1 MKILCVG
8 YRDWALSLYDRL
20 GQESNCELLIVRN
33 RQEYSKV
40 VIDKFQPDLILF
52 YGWSWKVETSI
63 IKKYKCI
70 MLHPSPL
77 PKYRGG
83 SPIQNQIINGEKI
96 SAVTLFLMNKKMD
109 SGPILGQDKLDLSGS
124 LKTIFEDMVKIGLR
138 LTLDIINNGMVLKI
152 QNEADATVFKR
163 RKPKDSEITITEIKN
178 KSAQYL
184 YNKIRML
191 DDPYPN
197 AFIRTKDG
205 LKLLIKI
212 AEISND

>member
-1 MKILCVG
+1 M
-8 YRDWALSLYDRL
+8 D
-20 GQESNCELLIVRN
+20 E
-33 RQEYSKV
+33 
-40 VIDKFQPDLILF
+40 
-52 YGWSWKVETSI
+52 
-63 IKKYKCI
+63 
-70 MLHPSPL
+70 
-77 PKYRGG
+77 
-83 SPIQNQIINGEKI
+83 
-96 SAVTLFLMNKKMD
+96 KMD

-138 LTLDIINNGMVLKI
+138 LTLDIINNGMVPKI